1 MADKHILIVED
12 EATLGR
18 VLCDALRGQGY
29 DVTLATNGA
38 EGFETFKSK
47 HIDLVIADI
56 MMPKMDGLTMV
67 EMLRKMDSGVEVLF
81 LSARSGAED
90 VVEGFR
96 RGGNDYLRKPFS
108 LDELIARVT
117 ALLARHPQGDGGT
130 VLNIG
135 NYRLDSKQWT
145 LTINGTTRRI
155 TARESAILAM
165 LARHS
170 GDVVAFSEL
179 LNEIWGDDSY
189 YNLRSLNVFVS
200 HLRNYLSADKDVE
213 IQSIRGIG
221 YRLIVKSGSN
231 ENVAG

>member
-1 MADKHILIVED
+1 MANKHILIVED

-18 VLCDALRGQGY
+18 VLCDSLRSEGY
-29 DVTLATNGA
+29 DVTLATNGI
-38 EGFETFKSK
+38 EGIETFKSL
-47 HIDLVIADI
+47 HPDLIIADI
-56 MMPKMDGLTMV
+56 MMPQMDGLTMV
-67 EMLRKMDSGVEVLF
+67 ETIRKMNSRVEVLF

-108 LDELIARVT
+108 LDELLARVA

-130 VLNIG
+130 ILNIG

-145 LTINGTTRRI
+145 LTLNGATRRI
-155 TARESAILAM
+155 TARESAIITM
-165 LARHS
+165 LARRN
-170 GDVVAFSEL
+170 GDIVEFREL
-179 LNEIWGDDSY
+179 LTEIWGDDSY

-221 YRLIVKSGSN
+221 YRLIVKSGSD
-231 ENVAG
+231 ENIAG

>member
-47 HIDLVIADI
+47 QIDLVIADI
-56 MMPKMDGLTMV
+56 MMPQMDGLTMV
-67 EMLRKMDSGVEVLF
+67 ETIRKMNSRIEVLF

-90 VVEGFR
+90 VVEGFS

-108 LDELIARVT
+108 LDELLARVA

-130 VLNIG
+130 ILNIG
-135 NYRLDSKQWT
+135 SYRLDSKQWT
-145 LTINGTTRRI
+145 LTLNGVTRRI
-155 TARESAILAM
+155 TARESAIITM
-165 LARHS
+165 LARRN
-170 GDVVAFSEL
+170 GDIVEFSEL
-179 LNEIWGDDSY
+179 LTEIWGDDSY

-200 HLRNYLSADKDVE
+200 HLRNYLSSDPNIE

-221 YRLIVKSGSN
+221 YRLTVKK
-231 ENVAG
+231 